1 MPRKA
6 VLTAALARDL
16 LDRAMSFRRAARANL
31 ASERLALDELNH
43 RADTVA
49 LHRLMGVLS
58 AYLPQDECRRFDAES
73 NALDDGEQ
81 HA

>member
-6 VLTAALARDL
+6 TLTAGLAREL
-16 LDRAMSFRRAARANL
+16 LERTMSFRRAARANL
-31 ASERLALDELNH
+31 ASDQLSLDELNH
-43 RADTVA
+43 RADCAA

-73 NALDDGEQ
+73 NALDDGVTQ
-81 HA
+81 